1 VACVHPNRSF
11 PAAAPRTEEGS
22 PGRAAFAA
30 IFAAVAARY
39 GGTHG
44 ATRPTSR
51 IHTLMRTPG
60 PPLDANDNL
69 LGWHLASLLYLSF
82 VFIPVFNFPAPWWIL
97 AMAVASVLVFLPLY
111 WAFYRGGATLRLW
124 LVLAVAGL
132 GFVTVP
138 FGIGGGT
145 YLIFSAGMIASF
157 LPLWRGLSL
166 TVALFALFAAESIA
180 TLPAQGAPVFSVL
193 IQSLVGAIV
202 FTGVLAARSRERR
215 NAELRLTQEEVR
227 RLASLAERE
236 RIGRDLHD
244 LLGHTLSVVVL
255 KSQLAARLIEHDKCA
270 AQDQISEVER
280 VAREALTQVR
290 EAVAGIRANGLQA
303 ELAAARLALLGGEI
317 SLDQRLD
324 PIDLPVAVETALALA
339 LRESVTNV
347 LRHARARRVE
357 VELTQDARG
366 GIALR
371 IVDDGRGGV
380 CAEGHGLTGMRER
393 LRSVGGV
400 LEIESPPGA
409 GTRLSLLVSREA
421 LSAARRLPA
430 SAAPAGSVRQ
440 PALLERGT
448 A

>member
-1 VACVHPNRSF
+1 
-11 PAAAPRTEEGS
+11 
-22 PGRAAFAA
+22 
-30 IFAAVAARY
+30 
-39 GGTHG
+39 
-44 ATRPTSR
+44 
-51 IHTLMRTPG
+51 MRMPG
-60 PPLDANDNL
+60 PPLDTQDNL

-82 VFIPVFNFPAPWWIL
+82 VFIPVFQWPAPWWIF
-97 AMAVASVLVFLPLY
+97 AMAIGSVIVFLPLY

-124 LVLAVAGL
+124 LVLAVAGIGL
-132 GFVTVP
+132 VTVP

-145 YLIFSAGMIASF
+145 YLIFAAGMIASF
-157 LPLWRGLSL
+157 LPLGRGIVL
-166 TVALFALFAAESIA
+166 TAALFALFGVESIA
-180 TLPAQGAPVFSVL
+180 TLPPEGSPLFGVL
-193 IQSLVGAIV
+193 IQVLVGAIV

-255 KSQLAARLIEHDKCA
+255 KSQLAARLLEHDKKA

-317 SLDQRLD
+317 SLDHKLA
-324 PIDLPVAVETALALA
+324 PVDIPANVEAVLALA

-366 GIALR
+366 GIVL
-371 IVDDGRGGV
+371 IVADDGRGGV
-380 CAEGHGLTGMRER
+380 SGEGHGLTGMRER

-400 LEIESPPGA
+400 LEIESPNGA

-421 LSAARRLPA
+421 LAAARRLPA
-430 SAAPAGSVRQ
+430 PTAATGTGRE

>member
-1 VACVHPNRSF
+1 
-11 PAAAPRTEEGS
+11 
-22 PGRAAFAA
+22 
-30 IFAAVAARY
+30 
-39 GGTHG
+39 
-44 ATRPTSR
+44 
-51 IHTLMRTPG
+51 MRLPG
-60 PPLDANDNL
+60 PPLDTHDNL

-82 VFIPVFNFPAPWWIL
+82 VFIPLFNWPAPWWIFFL
-97 AMAVASVLVFLPLY
+97 AVVSVLVFLPMY
-111 WAFYRGGATLRLW
+111 WAFYRGGTKLRLW
-124 LVLAVAGL
+124 LVLAVAAI
-132 GFVTVP
+132 GFATVP

-145 YLIFSAGMIASF
+145 YLIFAAGMIASF
-157 LPLWRGLSL
+157 LPLRRG
-166 TVALFALFAAESIA
+166 VALALGLFVIFGVESIM
-180 TLPAQGAPVFSVL
+180 TLPAVGMPVFGVMIHL
-193 IQSLVGAIV
+193 LVGSIV

-255 KSQLAARLIEHDKCA
+255 KSQLAARLLEHDKNA

-317 SLDQRLD
+317 SLDHKLAPLD
-324 PIDLPVAVETALALA
+324 IPLNVEAVLALA

-357 VELTQDARG
+357 VELTQDPRG
-366 GIALR
+366 GIVLLIA
-371 IVDDGRGGV
+371 DDGRGGV
-380 CAEGHGLTGMRER
+380 AGEGHGLTGMRER

-400 LEIESPPGA
+400 LEIESPNGA

-421 LSAARRLPA
+421 LAAARRLPA
-430 SAAPAGSVRQ
+430 PAATTGTARE